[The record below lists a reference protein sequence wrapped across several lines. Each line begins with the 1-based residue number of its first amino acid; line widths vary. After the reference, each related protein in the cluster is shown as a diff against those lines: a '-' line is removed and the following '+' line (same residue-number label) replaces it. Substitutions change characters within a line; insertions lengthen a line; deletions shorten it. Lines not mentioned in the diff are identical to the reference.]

1 MNDCPNAEIRDQL
14 PDLLHERLDPSA
26 RAAVTAHV
34 AACGDCRDELELLR
48 GIHGMLIE
56 RAPRIDV
63 AAVVAALPKPAA
75 REIRAA
81 RPRRTW
87 ADWRVAAAVTLLVAG
102 GTSVAVYR
110 HGAVDVTLT
119 PGVTAESISRNPSA
133 NNVAPLSASGTAT
146 PPNRTPAET
155 LAQVSGEEGAE
166 SGPAVS
172 SVAVELNDRQMQA
185 LLDDINRLE
194 AVPITDPEPVSIRI
208 TPKTPV
214 TPNGRGS
221 E

>member
-102 GTSVAVYR
+102 G
-110 HGAVDVTLT
+110 
-119 PGVTAESISRNPSA
+119 
-133 NNVAPLSASGTAT
+133 
-146 PPNRTPAET
+146 
-155 LAQVSGEEGAE
+155 
-166 SGPAVS
+166 S
-172 SVAVELNDRQMQA
+172 SVARC
-185 LLDDINRLE
+185 
-194 AVPITDPEPVSIRI
+194 
-208 TPKTPV
+208 
-214 TPNGRGS
+214 
-221 E
+221 